1 YSFGNSFH
9 CNWSGQESVESFP
22 PPFDYTYLL
31 EGQNEANEGIGSKGE
46 EYSMYQMVAEVIFQE
61 FTQGDFAGLKRAIR
75 VNLKNFIDNACV
87 HEFWKS
93 SSQISSDNLKGDTY
107 TTRFCSFGLSAI
119 TFPVERVHRAC
130 ACRLAKNIL
139 EHWQQNVI
147 DQPLDILF
155 TSFLT
160 APEINFVQGG
170 VSKT

>member
-1 YSFGNSFH
+1 
-9 CNWSGQESVESFP
+9 
-22 PPFDYTYLL
+22 
-31 EGQNEANEGIGSKGE
+31 
-46 EYSMYQMVAEVIFQE
+46 MYQMVAEVIFQE